1 MSSKSPYWLSGYTD
15 NGLAYKDF
23 RYQKDKNTPAE
34 TARLNYRDYTS
45 WIANYNSDGV
55 VVYRKVTKETEWGL
69 EFQETYTSYSTIDDT
84 EFQIEQTY
92 AYVRPQRVV
101 VACGFP
107 PEVMKPLPRDIS
119 SVAGL
124 FDGTIVLASVI
135 TTKTVAGPTD
145 TITTTYGS
153 TANIFTA
160 DGAANIQFIIEGYTR
175 LYKKETLAALL
186 GAEVG
191 NILTSAIQ
199 LVNQQVQ
206 TTYGQ
211 KAKSTKIT
219 KSGGT
224 SGDPD
229 SPSSGAPVFGLKP
242 GLAVGDFDSEP
253 DPDDG
258 FITTEEPDTTLSDI
272 EYGDPGGSWRDY
284 LPILPLLRYLR
295 GDKIVL
301 DPYNPGSWSPIDPP
315 NFDGWI
321 PDPDNPGQWIPD
333 LNNPPDFE
341 GWEPDPNNLPDFTTE
356 PSAKAPM
363 TYPEL
368 QNKVAIGYNNGLELV
383 LPVPYCPMTPFSP
396 LYVEFKGITGQ
407 HRSDNTSVV
416 FDQTGILVST
426 KAMFWGGVVQ

>member
-1 MSSKSPYWLSGYTD
+1 MSSKSAYWLSGYTD
-15 NGLAYKDF
+15 NGIAYKDF
-23 RYQKDKNTPAE
+23 RYQKDKNTEAE
-34 TARLNYRDYTS
+34 IARLNYRDYTS
-45 WIANYNSDGV
+45 WLAKYNSDGV

-69 EFQETYTSYSTIDDT
+69 EFQETYTSYSTIGDT
-84 EFQIEQTY
+84 EFQFEKTY
-92 AYVRPQRVV
+92 VYVRPQRVV

-107 PEVMKPLPRDIS
+107 PEVMKPLPSDIS

-153 TANIFTA
+153 TASIFTA

-199 LVNQQVQ
+199 LVSQQVQ

-224 SGDPD
+224 GGDPD
-229 SPSSGAPVFGLKP
+229 SPPSGSPAFGFEP
-242 GLAVGDFDSEP
+242 GLGVGDFDSEP
-253 DPDDG
+253 DPDEG
-258 FITTEEPDTTLSDI
+258 FIFPEEPDITIPDI
-272 EYGDPGGSWRDY
+272 EFGDTDTPTIFPPIDFDY
-284 LPILPLLRYLR
+284 PT
-295 GDKIVL
+295 GDNIVL
-301 DPYNPGSWSPIDPP
+301 DPYNPGSWIPIDPP

-321 PDPDNPGQWIPD
+321 PDPNNPGQFIPD
-333 LNNPPDFE
+333 PNNPPDFG
-341 GWEPDPNNLPDFTTE
+341 GWEPDPDNLPDFTTE
-356 PSAKAPM
+356 PSTKAPM